1 MSQGSGETETG
12 ERAGRMRPAR
22 PAGGYARPRV
32 EARPQGRYSYF
43 VTLMKVALPLGAVV
57 LLIVVL
63 YYSGVFDRNDRLDVT
78 FREIETRPDDL
89 RMVSPRIAGVT
100 RDGRPYVINAD
111 NATQDADRPNFVVL
125 ENINAE
131 MRLDRGAEPA
141 DDGEGEWIS
150 LAATGGLLDSE
161 SQTLELTQQID
172 IATAQGYAFT
182 GSHAVIDFDAGTV
195 TSDSEVTGE
204 GPLGTLR
211 ADRMTADH
219 TGRVMRF
226 EGKVKLL
233 IHPDRPSEGD

>member
-12 ERAGRMRPAR
+12 GRPGRVRPAR
-22 PAGGYARPRV
+22 SYAAPRA
-32 EARPQGRYSYF
+32 EPPPRSRYSYF
-43 VTLMKVALPLGAVV
+43 VTSMKVVLPLGAA
-57 LLIVVL
+57 LLLAVVL
-63 YYSGVFDRNDRLDVT
+63 YYSGVFSRDDRLDVA

-89 RMVSPRIAGVT
+89 RMVSPRIDGVT
-100 RDGRPYVINAD
+100 GDGRPYSISAD
-111 NATQDADRPNFVVL
+111 NATQDAARPNFVVL

-131 MRLDRGAEPA
+131 MKVNEAA
-141 DDGEGEWIS
+141 GEEAEWIS
-150 LAATGGLLDSE
+150 LAATDGLLDSE
-161 SQTLELTQQID
+161 SQTLELMQSID
-172 IATAQGYAFT
+172 IETAQGYVIH
-182 GSHAVIDFDAGTV
+182 GNRAVVDFDAGTV

-219 TGRVMRF
+219 SGRVMRF

>member
-12 ERAGRMRPAR
+12 GRSGRVRPVRPYAAPRAEP
-22 PAGGYARPRV
+22 PPRS
-32 EARPQGRYSYF
+32 RYSYF
-43 VTLMKVALPLGAVV
+43 VASMKVVLPLGAA
-57 LLIVVL
+57 LLLGVVL
-63 YYSGVFDRNDRLDVT
+63 YYSGVFSSDDRLDVA
-78 FREIETRPDDL
+78 FREIENRPDDL

-100 RDGRPYVINAD
+100 GDGRPYSVSAD
-111 NATQDADRPNFVVL
+111 NATQDATRPNFVVL

-131 MRLDRGAEPA
+131 LKLDEAP
-141 DDGEGEWIS
+141 GEEAEWIS
-150 LAATGGLLDSE
+150 LAATDGLLDSE
-161 SQTLELTQQID
+161 SQTLELMQSID
-172 IATAQGYAFT
+172 IQTAQGYVFH
-182 GSHAVIDFDAGTV
+182 GSRALVDFGAGTV

-219 TGRVMRF
+219 SGRVMRF